1 MVTIGFIIASLA
13 AVVDEDM
20 VKWLWYVPA
29 LALGIAGV
37 VVIRTHV
44 ARRTKADHH
53 VAANIETIEAS
64 LGRIAANID
73 RLNADKHAIDT
84 YDVRHRIDELFA
96 DDLETFVDARQSI
109 AHRHGL
115 AAYAEVMTAFA
126 AGERYLNRVWSASAD
141 GYIDEVH
148 EYLAKAKDQ
157 FAETLALLHR
167 LQSPSDVRS

>member
-64 LGRIAANID
+64 LSRIAANIGTLD
-73 RLNADKHAIDT
+73 ARKHSIDT

-96 DDLETFVDARQSI
+96 DDLEAFVDARQSI

-148 EYLAKAKDQ
+148 AYLAKAKDQ

>member
-148 EYLAKAKDQ
+148 AYLAKAKDQ